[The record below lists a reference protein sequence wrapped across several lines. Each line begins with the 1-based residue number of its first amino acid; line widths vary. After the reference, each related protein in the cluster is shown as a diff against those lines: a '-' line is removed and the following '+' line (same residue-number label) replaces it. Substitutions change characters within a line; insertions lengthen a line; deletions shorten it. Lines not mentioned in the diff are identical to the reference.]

1 MDNSISEV
9 QKASVSFQKLI
20 EQAYQHLDQ
29 EKKELDKQKQLFQ
42 QMTKK
47 LDNFHVGNKVVLDI
61 GLQLLNSIVNRFKE
75 ELDTQ
80 QVWRIFKE

>member
-47 LDNFHVGNKVVLDI
+47 LDDFHVGNKVVLDI

-75 ELDTQ
+75 ELDMQ
-80 QVWRIFKE
+80 QAWRIFKR